1 MPVETDS
8 VNSPS
13 QGCTTLPGIKSV
25 TLDFG
30 TANQVGQ
37 ATSSSALQTTYSN
50 PLTVGSFFAA
60 TLPP

>member
-25 TLDFG
+25 SLDFG

-37 ATSSSALQTTYSN
+37 ATSSSYSN